1 MLSAYELNGG
11 ADEVLLTQSK
21 ILSEKLVHGW
31 VGNNTL
37 PWTTLDFTTDSPV
50 FGGVSI
56 SISPCRSLFRFTR
69 EGFDTNDD

>member
-11 ADEVLLTQSK
+11 VDQVLLDQSK

-50 FGGVSI
+50 FGGVS
-56 SISPCRSLFRFTR
+56 SPFFLFLDLRV
-69 EGFDTNDD
+69 GDGGDY